1 MLNKQ
6 KGDMYGF
13 VKYTWNVIKGKCF
26 HNCEYCYMKRFPQKE
41 IHFDESEFKTDL
53 GTGNFIFIGSSNDMW
68 ADNIPAIW
76 IDRILEHAEKFP
88 GNTYLFQSK
97 NPKRFLEYSSRLKK
111 SNIVLGATI
120 ETNKDNKF
128 TGGQTPDAR
137 AKSMQLLKEHR
148 KMITIEP
155 IIDFD
160 LEDLVR
166 LIKEAEPEFVNIGAD
181 SKNHHLPEPSK
192 EKIQLLILELEKF
205 TKVNLKPN
213 IRRILFNASEKS
225 KIQETSERRFKCQ

>member
-1 MLNKQ
+1 
-6 KGDMYGF
+6 
-13 VKYTWNVIKGKCF
+13 
-26 HNCEYCYMKRFPQKE
+26 MKRFPQKE

-53 GTGNFIFIGSSNDMW
+53 GAGNIIFIGSSNDMW
-68 ADNIPAIW
+68 ADNIPAAW

-88 GNTYLFQSK
+88 KNNYLFQSK

-120 ETNKDNKF
+120 ETNRDNKF
-128 TGGQTPDAR
+128 TGGQIPSAR
-137 AKSMQLLKEHR
+137 AKSLRMLKGHR

-192 EKIQLLILELEKF
+192 DKIQKLILELEKF
-205 TKVNLKPN
+205 TKVNLKRN
-213 IRRILFNASEKS
+213 IRRIFNQDVKGGEN
-225 KIQETSERRFKCQ
+225 